1 MKIVSDSLEQ
11 KVGVTRVSE
20 CEVCVSKCVLGV
32 EGDGTCVQ
40 VCTCSMYVCTYVRTY
55 CVCLQQQVKLLLI
68 DCGSRWECL
77 GLSNCV
83 TVSL

>member
-32 EGDGTCVQ
+32 EGDGACVQ
-40 VCTCSMYVCTYVRTY
+40 VCVYVRTDAL
-55 CVCLQQQVKLLLI
+55 CMSAVA
-68 DCGSRWECL
+68 GE
-77 GLSNCV
+77 
-83 TVSL
+83 TVAD